1 MPPLS
6 TYIAKLGALP
16 ASLRTRLYPGGI
28 PGHHK
33 FVAIALLLAIALF
46 VHLNGQLSALSR
58 ERNEAEVAALAT
70 TISSRMEAYA
80 EIVTGAAAFY
90 SVVGQVSRQSWKKYF
105 DRLTLDE
112 SLPGVQ
118 GLGFNQLVGAKEK
131 AAHERKVRAEG
142 IPDYA
147 VWPKGERDEYTP
159 VVFIEP
165 YSGRNLRALGYDTYS
180 DEVRRR
186 AMLIAKETKKPAL
199 TDRIVLVQE
208 TGKEIQHGYVMYLP
222 VHRIKDI
229 ETRDTA
235 EKTSDL
241 IGWVSAPFRVDDL
254 LKTVVGLRR
263 FQNIAFELYDSAD
276 LEKPIYTHS
285 PTGSAFKVVSGQE
298 TRNDVPVA
306 NRRWLLHAKHVNVSS
321 DGLGEMDTFIKWF
334 LAIAFLSSLVLL
346 LLRDSATR
354 KKTDTEGE
362 REQDSPFPPQE
373 SGPDSTDESAAAA
386 VESLDALLTQFGLT
400 PRQTEVLHMLLAGAS
415 NKAICRKLNLSE
427 ATVKVHVSAILKALR
442 VQSRYQL
449 TNALKALENK

>member
-6 TYIAKLGALP
+6 AYIAELRALP
-16 ASLRTRLYPGGI
+16 ASLKIRLYPGGI

-33 FVAIALLLAIALF
+33 FVAIALLLAVALF

-58 ERNEAEVAALAT
+58 ERNKAEVATLAT
-70 TISSRMEAYA
+70 TIGYRMNAYE
-80 EIVTGAAAFY
+80 EIVTGAAALY
-90 SVVGQVSRQSWKKYF
+90 YVAGQVSRQSWKRYF
-105 DRLTLDE
+105 DQLSLYE
-112 SLPGVQ
+112 SLPGIQ
-118 GLGFNQLVGAKEK
+118 GLGFNQLVSRNDK

-142 IPDYA
+142 IPDYS

-199 TDRIVLVQE
+199 TDLIVLVQE
-208 TGKEIQHGYVMYLP
+208 TGKEIQRGYVMYLP
-222 VHRIKDI
+222 VHRIKVI
-229 ETRDTA
+229 ETSDTV

-254 LKTVVGLRR
+254 LKTIVGSRR

-285 PTGSAFKVVSGQE
+285 PTGLAFKALSGQE
-298 TRNDVPVA
+298 TRSDVPIA
-306 NRRWLLHAKHVNVSS
+306 NRRWLLHAKRVNVSS
-321 DGLGEMDTFIKWF
+321 GGLGEMDTFIKWF
-334 LAIAFLSSLVLL
+334 LAIAFLSSLFLL
-346 LLRDSATR
+346 ILRDSATR
-354 KKTDTEGE
+354 KKTDKGGE
-362 REQDSPFPPQE
+362 REQESPFPPQD
-373 SGPDSTDESAAAA
+373 SGPDSMGESAAAA
-386 VESLDALLTQFGLT
+386 VESLDALLTELGFT
-400 PRQTEVLHMLLAGAS
+400 VRQKEVMHMLIAGAS

-427 ATVKVHVSAILKALR
+427 ATVKVHVSAILKALN

-449 TNALKALENK
+449 THALKDLENK